1 MKRPTFFLANG
12 YITAAGLAL
21 FLINPPAAALI
32 VTISTSA
39 ALASEVI

>member
-1 MKRPTFFLANG
+1 MKHPTFFLANG

-32 VTISTSA
+32 ITISTSA
-39 ALASEVI
+39 ALASEII